1 MSTPQ
6 ARGVSLT
13 DAELEAAIEI
23 QTLRFQ
29 TASTI
34 PRRREAWRELQRM
47 IGARS
52 PEQVRWMEEQ
62 RGLAR

>member
-1 MSTPQ
+1 MNTSQ
-6 ARGVSLT
+6 AQGVSLT

-34 PRRREAWRELQRM
+34 PRRREAWRELRRL
-47 IGARS
+47 IDSRS

-62 RGLAR
+62 RGLVR